1 MKLHAQMGNNKN
13 VQITPIWLDSLKK
26 IMYNCK
32 QLYHKSSGL
41 SIVKREKFMV
51 MNKSACITL
60 RCYPD
65 LKERI
70 VSLARKENR
79 SQSAQ
84 VIHLLEMALNAVE
97 TQEILEPPPTSEGIA
112 EWTPTKL
119 GGERYD

>member
-1 MKLHAQMGNNKN
+1 
-13 VQITPIWLDSLKK
+13 
-26 IMYNCK
+26 
-32 QLYHKSSGL
+32 
-41 SIVKREKFMV
+41 MV

-112 EWTPTKL
+112 DWTPTKL